1 MKPPHLSDFVVAHVD
16 GLGPLTAG
24 EALMLVNFRSL
35 PATHQK
41 VLAEQ
46 IAALA
51 QARLAQARSVPV
63 PHPTI

>member
-1 MKPPHLSDFVVAHVD
+1 
-16 GLGPLTAG
+16 
-24 EALMLVNFRSL
+24 MLVNFRSL

-41 VLAEQ
+41 ALAEQ